1 MYSQSSRTSR
11 NNNKGG
17 FTLKSLILSFKL
29 TLLVKMYPSEL
40 QETITDVVSI
50 KTLKKKLLVKT

>member
-1 MYSQSSRTSR
+1 MYSQSSKTTR
-11 NNNKGG
+11 NKNKGG

-29 TLLVKMYPSEL
+29 TLLVKTDPKGL

-50 KTLKKKLLVKT
+50 KTLKKFVG